1 MYPTGSE
8 VQEELISE
16 FQLRPSGSVLLSAKS
31 IRFSLLVSSIYLALS
46 YILIGF
52 KTDQLVLLLIFNS
65 FYFASKTTRKF
76 ILGFSIFII
85 YWVIFDYMKAFPNYH
100 YNAVHTHSLY
110 NWEKSLFGIDI
121 NGVLITPNEYFAHSH
136 NTILDILCGIF
147 YLCWVPLPLIFAG
160 ILFFRNRNLFFQFSL
175 TFFLVNL
182 VGFVGYYIY
191 PAAPP
196 WYIAQ
201 KGFHFIA
208 STPGNTAGLGRFDAY
223 FGTNIFAGIYSKSS
237 NVFAAMPSLHAA
249 YILIVLYYGIKAK
262 MKWFN
267 FLFAVIMLGIW
278 FAAVY
283 TGHHYILDVLA
294 GISCALFGIMI
305 FQWFIRTSAGQKI
318 MDALVTLTT

>member
-8 VQEELISE
+8 VQEEIISE
-16 FQLRPSGSVLLSAKS
+16 FQLGPSRSILFSAKS
-31 IRFSLLVSSIYLALS
+31 IRFSLLASSIYLALS

-52 KTDQLVLLLIFNS
+52 KTEQLVLLLFFNS

-85 YWVIFDYMKAFPNYH
+85 YWIIFDYMKAFPNYH
-100 YNAVHTHSLY
+100 FNAVHIDSLY
-110 NWEKSLFGIDI
+110 YYEKNLFGFPI
-121 NGVLITPNEYFAHSH
+121 NGVLSTPNEYFAINH
-136 NTILDILCGIF
+136 NTFLDILSGFF

-160 ILFFRNRNLFFQFSL
+160 ILFFRNKSLFFQFSL
-175 TFFLVNL
+175 SFFLVNL
-182 VGFVGYYIY
+182 IGFVGYYIY

-196 WYIAQ
+196 WYVAQ

-208 STPGNTAGLGRFDAY
+208 STPGSTAGLGRFDSY
-223 FGTNIFAGIYSKSS
+223 FGSHIFAGIYSKSS

-262 MKWFN
+262 MKRYN
-267 FLFAVIMLGIW
+267 FLFAFIMLGIW
-278 FAAVY
+278 FSAVY

-294 GISCALFGIMI
+294 GILCALLGIML
-305 FQWFIRTSAGQKI
+305 FQWFIHTSKGRKVMEI
-318 MDALVTLTT
+318 LVTATT

>member
-8 VQEELISE
+8 VQEEIISE
-16 FQLRPSGSVLLSAKS
+16 FQLSPSESVLFSAKS
-31 IRFSLLVSSIYLALS
+31 IRFSLLASSIYLVLS
-46 YILIGF
+46 IILLGFKVEQLILILF
-52 KTDQLVLLLIFNS
+52 FNT

-85 YWVIFDYMKAFPNYH
+85 YWIIFDYMKAFPNYH
-100 YNAVHTHSLY
+100 FNAVHIHSLY
-110 NWEKSLFGIDI
+110 SYEKDLFGINI
-121 NGVLITPNEYFAHSH
+121 HGLFLTPNEYFAANH
-136 NTILDILCGIF
+136 NAALDILSGIF
-147 YLCWVPLPLIFAG
+147 YLCWVPVPLIFAS
-160 ILFFRNRNLFFQFSL
+160 ILFFRNKSLFLEFSL
-175 TFFLVNL
+175 SFFLVNMI
-182 VGFVGYYIY
+182 GFAIYYIY

-249 YILIVLYYGIKAK
+249 YMLIVLYYGIKGS

-267 FLFAVIMLGIW
+267 LVFAFIMFGIW
-278 FAAVY
+278 FSAIY
-283 TGHHYILDVLA
+283 SGHHYILDVLA
-294 GISCALFGIMI
+294 GILCAVFGIML
-305 FQWFIRTSAGQKI
+305 FQWFIHTAKGQKL
-318 MDALVTLTT
+318 MNALLAPIR